1 MGTGVWCGHEQD
13 ITDFRRH
20 QTYCLR
26 TRFPPFLSDSEK
38 TLLPTPWPTLA
49 AAGAATLAHARA
61 AVDAVVRSQ
70 ESGVRS
76 QVRGEVLAEIEEC
89 FQPPFRR
96 RMCLLSSPRVV
107 DPGLEAVIPLGWVG
121 ICGITERV
129 VTVAKS
135 RVELRWAPRP
145 LILTSRVLSIEC

>member
-70 ESGVRS
+70 ESSKGRGISRNRRVFPASFQEADVFVIES
-76 QVRGEVLAEIEEC
+76 QGR
-89 FQPPFRR
+89 
-96 RMCLLSSPRVV
+96 
-107 DPGLEAVIPLGWVG
+107 
-121 ICGITERV
+121 
-129 VTVAKS
+129 
-135 RVELRWAPRP
+135 
-145 LILTSRVLSIEC
+145 